1 MEFVDHCE
9 ITQVHQGAVD
19 QVRQVLPPD
28 EVLSDLAD
36 LFKIFGDSTRIKI
49 LYALLRS
56 ELCVCDIADLLGLTQ
71 SAISHQRLGP
81 AEQPSWSNSA
91 GMARPSIIPWP
102 TSTSAASSARGWN
115 TWKSERWLSFIADHV
130 CLCPG
135 RRGGPPGGGGGDRR
149 ASRCAFLEGAVPPSQ
164 PCSVPSSCIP
174 VDSAVMRP

>member
-19 QVRQVLPPD
+19 QVRQVLPTD

-71 SAISHQRLGP
+71 SAISHQLRALKNARLV
-81 AEQPSWSNSA
+81 
-91 GMARPSIIPWP
+91 
-102 TSTSAASSARGWN
+102 SSRREGKTVFYA
-115 TWKSERWLSFIADHV
+115 LADDHV
-130 CLCPG
+130 KTIIDQG
-135 RRGGPPGGGGGDRR
+135 
-149 ASRCAFLEGAVPPSQ
+149 LEHVSE
-164 PCSVPSSCIP
+164 
-174 VDSAVMRP
+174 

>member
-71 SAISHQRLGP
+71 SAISHQLRALKNARLV
-81 AEQPSWSNSA
+81 
-91 GMARPSIIPWP
+91 
-102 TSTSAASSARGWN
+102 SSRREGKTVFYA
-115 TWKSERWLSFIADHV
+115 LADDHV
-130 CLCPG
+130 KTIIDQG
-135 RRGGPPGGGGGDRR
+135 
-149 ASRCAFLEGAVPPSQ
+149 LEH
-164 PCSVPSSCIP
+164 ILE
-174 VDSAVMRP
+174 

>member
-71 SAISHQRLGP
+71 SAISHQLRALKNARLV
-81 AEQPSWSNSA
+81 
-91 GMARPSIIPWP
+91 
-102 TSTSAASSARGWN
+102 SSRREGKTVFYA
-115 TWKSERWLSFIADHV
+115 LADDHV
-130 CLCPG
+130 KTIIDQG
-135 RRGGPPGGGGGDRR
+135 
-149 ASRCAFLEGAVPPSQ
+149 LEHVLE
-164 PCSVPSSCIP
+164 
-174 VDSAVMRP
+174 